1 MICPKC
7 GNEVSRKRRF
17 CDHCGAD
24 INIAWHLVRRSNS
37 YYNEGLEKAKV
48 RNLSGA
54 VESLKKSLEY
64 NKFNINARNLLGLV
78 FFEMGEAVE
87 ALGQWIISKH
97 YEPENNQADYYLEK
111 VHANPAKLDS
121 INQSIKKYNQALGA
135 AKQGNYDLA
144 VIQLRKIIGVHP
156 GYLKALQLLALLYI
170 RNREYEKARK
180 CLLRSLKIDVA
191 NTRSLTYMAEVDLAT
206 GAADKQAAEKEK
218 EGPESTQYNI
228 APSTI
233 SLKEDKPNYIA
244 FLTFFAGIIIGVAVL
259 YRLVVPTVRQNI
271 IAEYASNERDFDS
284 EAAAYTASIKVL
296 ENEKEDLTEKLEK
309 AQKRADK
316 LQREIDEQEIF
327 DEAAY
332 ENLMFMLMEFP
343 EISKRAEDAKNND
356 DLILVLDELI
366 AYSDR
371 LLAASQTATERSR
384 TAEYYNNVLDQV
396 AGIVKTRA
404 YDYGHELYNGKKY
417 NDAIKYLEAAYRAGR
432 EDADELYFLGRSYQ
446 RVKENEKARVYL
458 EMVIERFPKTERAS
472 MAQSCLDDMK

>member
-7 GNEVSRKRRF
+7 GNDVNRKRRF

-24 INIAWHLVRRSNS
+24 IKIARHLVHRSNL

-54 VESLKKSLEY
+54 ADSLTKSLEY
-64 NKFNINARNLLGLV
+64 NKYNINARNLLGLV
-78 FFEMGEAVE
+78 LFETGESVE
-87 ALGQWIISKH
+87 ALSQWIISRH
-97 YEPENNQADYYLEK
+97 YEPENNPADYYLEK

-156 GYLKALQLLALLYI
+156 GFLKALQLLALLYI

-180 CLLRSLKIDVA
+180 CLNRALKIDIA
-191 NTRSLTYMAEVDLAT
+191 NTRTLTYLAEVERVLGTTEKQT
-206 GAADKQAAEKEK
+206 GKE
-218 EGPESTQYNI
+218 ETEEPRYSI
-228 APSTI
+228 APSNV

-244 FLTFFAGIIIGVAVL
+244 FLAFFAGILIGVAVL

-284 EAAAYTASIKVL
+284 EAAAYNATISVL
-296 ENEKEDLTEKLEK
+296 ENEKMALTEKLEK
-309 AQKRADK
+309 TQKLADK

-332 ENLMFMLMEFP
+332 ENLMFTLMEFP
-343 EISKRAEDAKNND
+343 TLSQKVTDAKNND
-356 DLILVLDELI
+356 NLIEVLNELI
-366 AYSDR
+366 DYRDR
-371 LLAASQTATERSR
+371 LQSADQTATERTK
-384 TAEYYNNVLDQV
+384 TAEYYNSVLSQV
-396 AGIVKTRA
+396 SALVQERA
-404 YDYGHELYNGKKY
+404 YEHGHELYNAKKY
-417 NDAIKYLEAAYRAGR
+417 TEAIKYLEAAYRAGR

-446 RVKENEKARVYL
+446 RSKDNEKARVYL
-458 EMVIERFPKTERAS
+458 EMVVERFPKTERAE
-472 MAQSCLDDMK
+472 MAKSCLNDLK